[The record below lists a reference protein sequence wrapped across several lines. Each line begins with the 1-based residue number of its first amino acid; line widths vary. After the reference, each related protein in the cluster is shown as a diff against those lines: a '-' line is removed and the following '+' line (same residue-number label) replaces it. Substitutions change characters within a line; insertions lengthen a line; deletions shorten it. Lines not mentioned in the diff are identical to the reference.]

1 MATVNSS
8 LCIDNCAV
16 KSLRLTAIPI
26 ALLALTWILPATQA
40 ANVSSSFFLAQ
51 TPGYPESKLSFH
63 GLIKPKV
70 KNAIV
75 RIDVQ
80 LDRGW
85 TDTRLRTR
93 STSSGAWK
101 IQTNITALATQATYR
116 ARVTIAGD
124 TYTTRSRSI
133 TVKQVPQISAPE
145 DLIALNGPG
154 GRIHGTDVSRWQH
167 PGDKP
172 IDFVKMYNAGIRFVM
187 IKASDTRDDADALA
201 LKFLL
206 MDRNAAQAAGIFTGY
221 YHYAVLPNTTDR
233 EAVIRDAQAQA
244 QKAVWRLSSLG
255 GYTERDLPY
264 ALDLENNCVAV
275 SGSVCTRRAPRT
287 LVTLWA
293 ETWMEFVHEKTGRK
307 PFFYSYPTFLEQA
320 MVRSEKLRQYPLWK
334 AQYGIDPADPVAEPG
349 RKIFGCFVHSWSTSN
364 CSSLWQIWQYSSCGI
379 GKRYGVAS
387 SRIDLNVFRG
397 DAASFLQLTRGIWA
411 PQPGDFL
418 PVNEP
423 TSMLVTSVRATSTDK
438 NTAIKVEV
446 RRPNNEPVVT
456 GTVAFKLS
464 DNPTFRVD
472 QTPIRDASGV
482 WTLRLRNLPAG
493 TISGNVI
500 YVDQT
505 NTHARSEQPI
515 TFNLIQGPE
524 PTPTPSPTP
533 RPVRPPVDTCKGQ
546 IKN

>member
-1 MATVNSS
+1 MKLRRLITAS
-8 LCIDNCAV
+8 LII
-16 KSLRLTAIPI
+16 AII
-26 ALLALTWILPATQA
+26 SWILPATQA
-40 ANVSSSFFLAQ
+40 ATVSSSFFLAQ

-63 GLIKPKV
+63 GLIKPRV
-70 KNAIV
+70 KNAVV

-80 LDRGW
+80 LERGW

-116 ARVTIAGD
+116 ARVSVGGKS
-124 TYTTRSRSI
+124 YTTRVRSI

-145 DLIALNGPG
+145 DLIALTGPG

-187 IKASDTRDDADALA
+187 IKASDTRDEADALA

-206 MDRNAAQAAGIFTGY
+206 MDRNSAQAAGLFTGY
-221 YHYAVLPNTTDR
+221 YHYAVLPNTTNRD
-233 EAVIRDAQAQA
+233 EVIRDAQAQA
-244 QKAVWRLSSLG
+244 QKAIWRLSSLG

-264 ALDLENNCVAV
+264 ALDLENSCVAV
-275 SGSVCTRRAPRT
+275 SGSICTKRAPKN

-293 ETWMEFVHEKTGRK
+293 ETWMETVHEKTGRK
-307 PFFYSYPTFLEQA
+307 PIFYSYPTFLEQA

-334 AQYGIDPADPVAEPG
+334 AQYGIDPADPTAEPG
-349 RKIFGCFVHSWSTSN
+349 RKIFGCFVHSWSTGN

-397 DAASFLQLTRGIWA
+397 DATSFLQLTRGVWS
-411 PQPGDFL
+411 PQSGDYL

-423 TSMLVTSVRATSTDK
+423 TTMLITSLRASSTDK
-438 NTAIKVEV
+438 NTAVRVEV

-456 GTVAFKLS
+456 GTVAFKLA
-464 DNPTFRVD
+464 NEPATRVD
-472 QTPIRDASGV
+472 QTPVRDATGV

-500 YVDQT
+500 FVDQT
-505 NTHARSEQPI
+505 GTHARSEQPI
-515 TFNLIQGPE
+515 TFDLIQGPE
-524 PTPTPSPTP
+524 PTPKPSPTP
-533 RPVRPPVDTCKGQ
+533 RPVAPPVDTCRGQ

>member
-1 MATVNSS
+1 M
-8 LCIDNCAV
+8 
-16 KSLRLTAIPI
+16 KSRRLIT
-26 ALLALTWILPATQA
+26 ALLTLAVISWILPATQA
-40 ANVSSSFFLAQ
+40 ATVSSSFFLAQ

-63 GLIKPKV
+63 GLIKPRV
-70 KNAIV
+70 KNAVV

-80 LDRGW
+80 LERGW

-116 ARVTIAGD
+116 ARVTVGSK
-124 TYTTRSRSI
+124 THTTRVRSI

-145 DLIALNGPG
+145 DLIALTGPG

-187 IKASDTRDDADALA
+187 IKASDTRDEADALA
-201 LKFLL
+201 LKYLL
-206 MDRNAAQAAGIFTGY
+206 MDRNSAQAAGLFTGY
-221 YHYAVLPNTTDR
+221 YHYTILPHTTDR
-233 EAVIRDAQAQA
+233 DEVIRDAQAQA
-244 QKAVWRLSSLG
+244 QKAIWRLSSLG

-264 ALDLENNCVAV
+264 ALDLENSCVAA
-275 SGSVCTRRAPRT
+275 SGSVCTKRAPKN

-293 ETWMEFVHEKTGRK
+293 ETWMETMHEKTGRK
-307 PFFYSYPTFLEQA
+307 PIFYSYPTFLEQA
-320 MVRSEKLRQYPLWK
+320 MVRSEKLRQSPLWK
-334 AQYGIDPADPVAEPG
+334 APYGIDPAAPTAEPG
-349 RKIFGCFVHSWSTSN
+349 RKIFGCFVHSWSTGN

-397 DAASFLQLTRGIWA
+397 DATSFLQLTRGVWS
-411 PQPGDFL
+411 PQSGDYL
-418 PVNEP
+418 PVNEQ
-423 TSMLVTSVRATSTDK
+423 TNMLITSVKATSTDK
-438 NTAIKVEV
+438 NTAVRVEV

-456 GTVAFKLS
+456 GTVAFKLAN
-464 DNPTFRVD
+464 DPATRVD
-472 QTPIRDASGV
+472 QTPVRDATGV

-500 YVDQT
+500 FVDQT
-505 NTHARSEQPI
+505 GTHARSEQPI
-515 TFNLIQGPE
+515 TFDLIQGPE
-524 PTPTPSPTP
+524 PTPKPSPTP
-533 RPVRPPVDTCKGQ
+533 RPVAPPVDTCRGQ

>member
-1 MATVNSS
+1 MKQRAGKRFALTVSI
-8 LCIDNCAV
+8 C
-16 KSLRLTAIPI
+16 
-26 ALLALTWILPATQA
+26 LALISAILPASSA
-40 ANVSSSFFLAQ
+40 ATLSSSFFLAQ
-51 TPGYPESKLSFH
+51 TPGYPESKLTFH

-70 KNAIV
+70 KNAVI
-75 RIDVQ
+75 RIDVK
-80 LDRGW
+80 LDTGW
-85 TDTRLRTR
+85 TDTRLRTK

-101 IQTNITALATQATYR
+101 IQTKITALSTKVSYR
-116 ARVTIAGD
+116 ARVNVGGK
-124 TYTTRSRSI
+124 SI
-133 TVKQVPQISAPE
+133 TTATRTINVKQVPQISAPE
-145 DLIALNGPG
+145 DLIALTGPG

-187 IKASDTRDDADALA
+187 IKASDTRDEADQLA
-201 LKFLL
+201 LKYLL
-206 MDRNAAQAAGIFTGY
+206 MDRNAAQAAGLFTGY
-221 YHYAVLPNTTDR
+221 YHYTILPNTTDR

-244 QKAVWRLSSLG
+244 QKALWRLSSLG

-264 ALDLENNCVAV
+264 ALDLENNCVAI
-275 SGSVCTRRAPRT
+275 SGSRCSKYAPKN

-293 ETWMEFVHEKTGRK
+293 ETWMEMMHERTGRK
-307 PFFYSYPTFLEQA
+307 PIFYSYPTFLEQA

-334 AQYGIDPADPVAEPG
+334 AQYGINPADPTAEPG
-349 RKIFGCFVHSWSTSN
+349 RKIFGCFVHSWSTAN

-379 GKRYGVAS
+379 GEKYGVAS
-387 SRIDLNVFRG
+387 ARVDLNVFRG
-397 DAASFLQLTRGIWA
+397 DATSFLQLTRGVWT
-411 PQPGDFL
+411 PQTGDYL

-423 TSMLVTSVRATSTDK
+423 TTMLITDLRATSTDK
-438 NTAIKVEV
+438 NTLIRVEV
-446 RRPNNEPVVT
+446 RRPSNEPVIT

-464 DNPTFRVD
+464 ENPAARVD
-472 QTPIRDASGV
+472 QTPVRDASGV

-493 TISGNVI
+493 TTTGSVI

-524 PTPTPSPTP
+524 PTPKPSPTP
-533 RPVRPPVDTCKGQ
+533 KPVAPPVDTCKGQ